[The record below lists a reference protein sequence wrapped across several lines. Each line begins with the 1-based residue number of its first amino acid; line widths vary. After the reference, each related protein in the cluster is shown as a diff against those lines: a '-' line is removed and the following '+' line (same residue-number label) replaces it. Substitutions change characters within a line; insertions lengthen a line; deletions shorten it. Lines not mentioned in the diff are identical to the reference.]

1 MGVQSWWYYVWG
13 HANKKNCWIS
23 LGSAFVCR
31 IKRGRNST
39 FLRNVELIYNIIRHD
54 LPEDTTSRP
63 WEPQTSQEN
72 AQSGTWG
79 SRSGWQEVDRGYTM
93 CATDFRPIARKKSQ
107 NQKGTFANKS
117 MALFIPWAYNSVLN
131 MEVTFPPKRRLTFNA
146 LEILILKETEL
157 IMQFL
162 Y

>member
-1 MGVQSWWYYVWG
+1 
-13 HANKKNCWIS
+13 
-23 LGSAFVCR
+23 
-31 IKRGRNST
+31 
-39 FLRNVELIYNIIRHD
+39 
-54 LPEDTTSRP
+54 
-63 WEPQTSQEN
+63 
-72 AQSGTWG
+72 
-79 SRSGWQEVDRGYTM
+79 
-93 CATDFRPIARKKSQ
+93 
-107 NQKGTFANKS
+107 